1 MTIMKTVLAVSAVA
15 LMAGSAQAA
24 TYSPDTF
31 LGADNVSPSDPS
43 NEVDALADILGLS
56 PDDFEFTE
64 KYVAEDDDGANDPYP
79 VFDLMRD
86 DGGNWYVNVDPNE
99 PGYFVLKIGNGAKLP
114 YSHYFYANDGAAD
127 EVSLLVWSND
137 FSVCSGEGFA
147 STVDCASEVASFDA
161 FMWDSYLETGT
172 LGGVLS
178 HITLIDGDTTP
189 IPLPAA
195 GWLLLG
201 GLGGLAAMRRRNKV

>member
-31 LGADNVSPSDPS
+31 LGADNVSPSNPS
-43 NEVDALADILGLS
+43 EEVDALAAILGLPS
-56 PDDFEFTE
+56 DNFEFTE
-64 KYVAEDDDGANDPYP
+64 KYFASDDSETP

-86 DGGNWYVNVDPNE
+86 DVGNWYVNVDPNE
-99 PGYFVLKIGNGAKLP
+99 PGYFVLKIGSGVELP

-147 STVDCASEVASFDA
+147 STVDCASEVAYFDA

-172 LGGVLS
+172 LGGALS